1 MRMFWEFC
9 DFLYIA
15 MIIWLIIRHAWSAIL
30 WHDRIQACDI
40 YLQELTDCHQLWI
53 SIAPDEGV
61 TLTWHR
67 QPQYWHTFAD
77 RSSNILCLWLSKV
90 SANAFSDWL
99 RPCPEADRKWPRKT
113 ILHITQ
119 TTKCSLVSVF
129 EVCLNVTQGNTS
141 VDLINISSAV
151 PYMYEGPEPRLY
163 PSKYN
168 LSQLWGKVTH

>member
-15 MIIWLIIRHAWSAIL
+15 MIKWLIIRHAWSAIL

-77 RSSNILCLWLSKV
+77 RSCNVLCLWLSKV
-90 SANAFSDWL
+90 SANAFSHWL
-99 RPCPEADRKWPRKT
+99 RPCPEADRKWPRKIYCT
-113 ILHITQ
+113 LHKQ
-119 TTKCSLVSVF
+119 
-129 EVCLNVTQGNTS
+129 LN
-141 VDLINISSAV
+141 AAWF
-151 PYMYEGPEPRLY
+151 RC
-163 PSKYN
+163 SKYSI
-168 LSQLWGKVTH
+168 SQEMCTWLLLCCALLWLYIDWFSHIHQAYFTGTVAI